1 MSEYARFDL
10 NAALCRSTSKSHTF
24 VVNCI
29 VVTTIINT
37 RSFSRFF
44 LFLSNSLILSL
55 CVASA
60 ICMPWLLLLLFCYFR
75 SAIDKFL
82 QEKEFNF
89 LEKRYSS
96 GSDLSEL
103 STLFCLVM
111 RMKIFINSKLNT
123 IIFFLFFLFDAF
135 SLSFS
140 SCSHFISSRCS
151 FFTSMRTCVCVC
163 LVYFIQET
171 ILLYFV
177 ATSSSPW
184 PPISFGCIFTLL
196 NTRNATPNPKSNVKQ
211 SGEKKTGELNKQN
224 NNFTINY

>member
-123 IIFFLFFLFDAF
+123 IIFFYSFSFRCFFSFFLLLVLILYHLDVHFLLPCGLASASTLFKKPYYYISSQLRHRHGHRFPLAAF
-135 SLSFS
+135 S
-140 SCSHFISSRCS
+140 H
-151 FFTSMRTCVCVC
+151 
-163 LVYFIQET
+163 Y
-171 ILLYFV
+171 
-177 ATSSSPW
+177 
-184 PPISFGCIFTLL
+184 
-196 NTRNATPNPKSNVKQ
+196 
-211 SGEKKTGELNKQN
+211 
-224 NNFTINY
+224 